1 MAEFPGTLPHFIVNF
16 TVNLCEYQ
24 FTTQSVSNSQFSLP
38 LLKRSF
44 PKFFPQNLQSLAS

>member
-1 MAEFPGTLPHFIVNF
+1 MAEFPGTPPHFIVNF

-24 FTTQSVSNSQFSLP
+24 FTTLSVSNGQFSRPFLQ
-38 LLKRSF
+38 RSF